1 MRKNVIYIQENNN
14 LNRFIIAQEKTYDI
28 ALKEIKEGKKSSHW
42 IWYIF
47 PQIKGLGQS
56 FNANYYAITD
66 LGEAKAYLENPLL
79 RKRLLE
85 ISKALLDVQNKT
97 AIEILGYIDALKVH
111 SSMTLFSYAEKEE
124 KIFHEVL
131 SKYYDNKIDQRTI
144 EILTKQKI
152 YKK

>member
-1 MRKNVIYIQENNN
+1 MH
-14 LNRFIIAQEKTYDI
+14 L
-28 ALKEIKEGKKSSHW
+28 
-42 IWYIF
+42 
-47 PQIKGLGQS
+47 
-56 FNANYYAITD
+56 
-66 LGEAKAYLENPLL
+66 LL